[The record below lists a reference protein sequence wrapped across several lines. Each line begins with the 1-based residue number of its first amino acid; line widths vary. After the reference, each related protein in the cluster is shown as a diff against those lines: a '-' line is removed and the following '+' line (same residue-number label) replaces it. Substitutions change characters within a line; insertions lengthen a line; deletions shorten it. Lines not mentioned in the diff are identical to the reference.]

1 MASVASESQI
11 FPPTRPLPGPRPAA
25 QDQVA
30 TGAEPGG
37 DFAKL
42 LDSSPADDR
51 ESPVR
56 AKGDRSD
63 DTTAAKGNRRND
75 AAHAKRAK
83 ETPAT
88 DETSEPAEA
97 TNQVKIDKTSQ
108 DADKS
113 ADASSE
119 TAGAESPDATAE
131 AGASADPTTDS
142 AILTAA
148 AAVAILPAITADAPV
163 AAPTVASRGNFHGN
177 ILFISGRP
185 PGQRRENPL
194 EIACD
199 PDLKLEPVTSAYLHG
214 SLSQILS
221 PDQYGRA

>member
-1 MASVASESQI
+1 MVSVASESQI

-42 LDSSPADDR
+42 LDNKPADDR

-56 AKGDRSD
+56 AKRGRSD
-63 DTTAAKGNRRND
+63 DTTAAEGNRHND

-83 ETPAT
+83 DKTPAT

-97 TNQVKIDKTSQ
+97 TSQAKIDETSQ
-108 DADKS
+108 DAEPAENDKS

-119 TAGAESPDATAE
+119 TGRRRISRCNR
-131 AGASADPTTDS
+131 GSRRKRGPTTDS

-148 AAVAILPAITADAPV
+148 AADAILPAITADAPV
-163 AAPTVASRGNFHGN
+163 AAAPTVASRGNFRGN
-177 ILFISGRP
+177 ILFISGRRL
-185 PGQRRENPL
+185 GLRRENPL
-194 EIACD
+194 EIPA
-199 PDLKLEPVTSAYLHG
+199 
-214 SLSQILS
+214 ILI
-221 PDQYGRA
+221 